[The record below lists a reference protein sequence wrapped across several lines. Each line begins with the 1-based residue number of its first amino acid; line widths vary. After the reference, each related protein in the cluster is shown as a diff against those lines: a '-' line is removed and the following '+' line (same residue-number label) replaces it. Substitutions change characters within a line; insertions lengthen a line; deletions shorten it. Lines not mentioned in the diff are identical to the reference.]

1 MIKSSQAILQ
11 RLRKDDYMPIS
22 FDKERRV
29 FKIDSLNSTYAI
41 GIFDGDFLVH
51 LYYGKKIP
59 DTNLISTAFRGGFA
73 SISPLTASTADNWYF
88 SPDIQPMEYSC
99 NGSGDYRLAAL
110 SIRDSEG
117 RATTDIRYVDHKIY
131 SGKPKLKSLPS
142 TYCNTDDEADTL
154 EIITLDK
161 FTGAK
166 VTLCYTAFK
175 NHSII
180 TQSVKIE
187 NTGKE
192 AFDIEKVASCC
203 VNFPSMSYNMINLYG
218 SWIKERTVCTRHLA
232 HGIQSVASKR
242 GSSSHNHNPFVALVD
257 DKGGEDYGD
266 AFGFNFVYSGNFA
279 IDIETD
285 YLDCT
290 RLVMGINPI
299 DFNWYLEPGEEFQAP
314 EAVMAYSANGLGEM
328 SRTFHDFYSNN
339 LIRGSWKKKKRP
351 LLINS
356 WEGSGFDFDDETL
369 VRYAKQAKELGCEL
383 LVMDDGWFGVR
394 NRDDSSLGDWYVNE
408 DKLNGPLS
416 KLIERVNAE
425 GMEFGIWY
433 EPEMIS
439 PDSDI
444 YRAHPD
450 WCVHVEGRDISPA
463 RQQYVIDMTRQDV
476 RDNIF
481 NQMYDVLSKNNIA
494 YLKWDYNRPISE
506 PASMALDK
514 KHQKEFFHRF
524 ILGTYEL
531 MDRITSAFP
540 NILFESCAGGG
551 GRYDPGILYYMP
563 QTWASDNTDPIE
575 RLKIQFGTSMCYPA
589 ASMGAHV
596 SASKRAGLETKAAV
610 ALWGTFGY
618 ELDPKHLSDEEKETV
633 KKTSEL
639 YHKYY
644 DLTHYGDLYRIIAPT
659 EDEFKCAWSFVA
671 KDKSAALL
679 TVITKTRTPH
689 TFLNIRL
696 KGLDENKM
704 YVNEADGEIYSGAL
718 LMNAG
723 INLSIGGD
731 IDGGTNFMVH
741 FKEA

>member
-1 MIKSSQAILQ
+1 
-11 RLRKDDYMPIS
+11 MPIS
-22 FDKERRV
+22 FDKERKI
-29 FKIDSLNSTYAI
+29 FKIDSLDSTYAV
-41 GIFDGDFLVH
+41 GIFEGDFLVQ

-73 SISPLTASTADNWYF
+73 SISPLTASTSDNGYF
-88 SPDIQPMEYSC
+88 SLDIQPMAYSC
-99 NGSGDYRLAAL
+99 NGSGDFRLSAL

-131 SGKPKLKSLPS
+131 SGKPKLKGLPA
-142 TYCNTDDEADTL
+142 TYCNSDDEADTL
-154 EIITLDK
+154 EIIALDK
-161 FTGAK
+161 FTGSK

-192 AFDIEKVASCC
+192 AFDIEKIASCC
-203 VNFPSMSYNMINLYG
+203 VNFPSMSYNMVNLYG
-218 SWIKERTVCTRHLA
+218 TWARERTATTHHLV

-266 AFGFNFVYSGNFA
+266 AFGFNLVYSGNFA

-285 YLDCT
+285 YLECT

-299 DFNWYLEPGEEFQAP
+299 DFNWYLEPGEEFQSP
-314 EAVMAYSANGLGEM
+314 EAVMAYSPNGLGGM
-328 SRTFHDFYSNN
+328 SRTFHDFYNNN
-339 LIRGSWKKKKRP
+339 LIRGTWKNKKRP

-356 WEGSGFDFDDETL
+356 WEGSRFDFDDETL

-394 NRDDSSLGDWYVNE
+394 NCDDSSLGDWYVNE

-540 NILFESCAGGG
+540 DILFESCSGGG
-551 GRYDPGILYYMP
+551 GRYDPGMLYYMP

-575 RLKIQFGTSMCYPA
+575 RLRIQFGTSMCYPA
-589 ASMGAHV
+589 SSMGAHV
-596 SASKRAGLETKAAV
+596 SASDRAGLETKAAV

-618 ELDPKHLSDEEKETV
+618 ELDPKHLSDDDKEVV
-633 KKTSEL
+633 KKTSAL

-644 DLTHYGDLYRIIAPT
+644 DLTHNGDLYRIIAPT

-671 KDKSAALL
+671 KDKSETLL
-679 TVITKTRTPH
+679 TVIIKNRTPH

-704 YVNEADGEIYSGAL
+704 YVNEANGEIYSGAL

-723 INLSIGGD
+723 VNLSVGGD
-731 IDGGTNFMVH
+731 FDGGTNFMVH